1 MKTKLTFI
9 ADTHHF
15 SETLTDGGRQF
26 RLRSGSDQK
35 CLAET
40 GALIDAAFDY
50 ISGSDT
56 QAVMIAGDVSDDGEL
71 VSHLEFREKLY
82 KLSEIKPVYLITA
95 THDWC
100 CDRNPRAYFGD
111 SVLTDVPTLSHDE
124 LRKFYFDFGPGHAI
138 SEYITHL
145 GVSSYVA
152 DLSDEVRLL
161 AINDDQDGKG
171 HAGYSDEH
179 FDWIEQQI
187 IKAKEDNKILIGM
200 EHHLIMPH
208 VHPLISGF
216 GMCVGNREYVA
227 SRLADAGLKYMFV
240 GHSHIQ
246 HVSKFTSKKG
256 NTITQVNI
264 GSLVGYP
271 GSIVNVTVEDGNVDI
286 DTTWVPTFN
295 YHGEKETL
303 PYLQKHLTDLVDRI
317 IDGAASGDSKEFA
330 DRLDA
335 LGIHNDTIKKLHP
348 VIKPFASGLSKMKVS
363 DAYRILNTLTFGKV
377 MNRKDAE
384 VFWEKRVLDFVHEV
398 VCDTMGGAINPHEKG
413 SAYCNLVTQVV
424 SVPSFFV
431 KNNKVLNQLAPLAE
445 AIVTGG
451 EYNNRKTRL

>member
-1 MKTKLTFI
+1 MKTKVTFI

-26 RLRSGSDQK
+26 QLRSGSDQK

-40 GALIDAAFDY
+40 GALIDAAFEY
-50 ISGSDT
+50 ISESDT
-56 QAVMIAGDVSDDGEL
+56 QAVMIAGDVTDDGEL
-71 VSHLEFREKLY
+71 VSHNEFRQKLN
-82 KLSEIKPVYLITA
+82 KLSESKPVYLITA

-100 CDRNPRAYFGD
+100 CDQNPRAYFGD
-111 SVLTDVPTLSHDE
+111 SVLTDVPTLSHEE
-124 LRKFYFDFGPGHAI
+124 LRDFYFDFGPKQAI

-145 GVSSYVA
+145 GVCSYVV
-152 DLSDEVRLL
+152 DLSEEVRLL

-187 IKAKEDNKILIGM
+187 KKAAEDNKILLGM

-246 HVSKFTSKKG
+246 HVSKFTSDAG
-256 NTITQVNI
+256 NTITQVNV

-271 GSIVNVTVEDGNVDI
+271 GSIVNVTIENDEVSI

-295 YHGEKETL
+295 YNGEKETL
-303 PYLQKHLTDLVDRI
+303 PYLRKHLTDLIDRV
-317 IDGAASGDSKEFA
+317 IDGAKGRDSKEFA

-335 LGIHNDTIKKLHP
+335 LGIHNDTIRKLHP
-348 VIKPFASGLSKMKVS
+348 VIKPIASKLSRMKVS
-363 DAYRILNTLTFGKV
+363 EAYRILNAVTFGKV
-377 MNRKDAE
+377 LNKKDAE

-398 VCDTMGGAINPHEKG
+398 ICDTIGGTMNPHEKG
-413 SAYCNLVTQVV
+413 SPYCNLVTQVV
-424 SVPSFFV
+424 SVPSFIV
-431 KNNKVLNQLAPLAE
+431 KNNDILKQFAPMAE

-451 EYNNRKTRL
+451 QYNNRKTKL